1 MKVTIYPSINDMIT
15 GEYSLTIS
23 DVTSV
28 GESAVGGWYIICSD
42 KEVLLPKDTI
52 FTTTQEG

>member
-1 MKVTIYPSINDMIT
+1 MKVTIYPSINDIIT
-15 GEYSLTIS
+15 GAYSLTIS

-28 GESAVGGWYIICSD
+28 GESTVGGWCIVCID